1 MECLKDF
8 KAKFSDGL
16 IAIDAD
22 YHFISGL
29 KIKIE
34 TSIRRTDIGTFTAL
48 EIQEAPIRLAISQL
62 RSLLPPSEETESQ

>member
-1 MECLKDF
+1 MECIKDF
-8 KAKFSDGL
+8 KATFLDGS

-22 YHFISGL
+22 YHFIGGL

-34 TSIRRTDIGTFTAL
+34 ASIRRTDIGTFTAL

-62 RSLLPPSEETESQ
+62 RSLLPSSEGTESQ